1 MASKNCPH
9 CNTQNPTGASF
20 CRFCGS
26 PFSEDSKE
34 GQGLRPNIID
44 CVVMTGFYTVGSTIE
59 IMWTVENATEVYI
72 NNEPVGHL
80 EKYDYYVEKATTIDF
95 LVENEYGRDLRK
107 IRIEPRP
114 APRINKLEVS
124 KKRIKEGES
133 VKITF
138 DYSNTERAFLESN
151 LSKEINLSCKK
162 KVEVTPKAGE
172 RYSIVCYS
180 KDPRVRISQDLDLQV
195 IEAVEIENFTADHN
209 SIIESTPIVL
219 RWKVNNAS
227 SIFLTPGDIDL
238 TGKDSIT
245 LHPARNI
252 EYSLHASNE
261 LSSQTETISVCVR
274 PLPKMEYTIPDM
286 SKLLNLPSINL
297 NMSMLTNNIT
307 EVNIDKWMATPL
319 NAKKRN
325 VFGRIV
331 HGLINRFKGI
341 SLPSLS
347 ISIPG
352 YDVIKKCMRIAL
364 LIVALMILVCSAIQL
379 YICNVLWITILT
391 IVCMLVNILYIVLV
405 LAITKK
411 KSIGKVDDQDLYI
424 LYSILVVSSLPSLIM
439 FLCGADYDLYNI
451 LGEYILLEMD
461 KLIFP
466 VAILLFVTITYWVSI
481 KSIIGLQQK
490 HQNYNNIKYNIFNG
504 K

>member
-1 MASKNCPH
+1 MASKNCPN
-9 CNTQNPTGASF
+9 CNTQNPAGASF

-26 PFSEDSKE
+26 PFSEESKE

-80 EKYDYYVEKATTIDF
+80 DKYDYYVEKATTLDF
-95 LVENEYGRDLRK
+95 MVENEYGRDLRK

-114 APRINKLEVS
+114 APRINKFEVS

-180 KDPRVRISQDLDLQV
+180 KDPRVRVSQDLDLQV
-195 IEAVEIENFTADHN
+195 VEAVEIESFTANHN
-209 SIIESTPIVL
+209 SIIESTSIVL

-227 SIFLTPGDIDL
+227 SIFLTPGYIDL

-245 LHPARNI
+245 LHPARNV

-261 LSSQTETISVCVR
+261 LSTQIETISVCVR

-319 NAKKRN
+319 GAKKRN
-325 VFGRIV
+325 VFGKFIHV
-331 HGLINRFKGI
+331 LLNRFMGI
-341 SLPSLS
+341 SIPSLS
-347 ISIPG
+347 VSIPG
-352 YDVIKKCMRIAL
+352 YDVIKKGMRIAL
-364 LIVALMILVCSAIQL
+364 LIVALMIFVCSVIQL

-391 IVCMLVNILYIVLV
+391 IVCMIVNILYIVIV
-405 LAITKK
+405 HAITKK

-424 LYSILVVSSLPSLIM
+424 LYSFLVVSSLPALIM

-451 LGEYILLEMD
+451 LGEYILLELD

-481 KSIIGLQQK
+481 KSIVGLQK
-490 HQNYNNIKYNIFNG
+490 IHQSYNNIKYNIFNG

>member
-80 EKYDYYVEKATTIDF
+80 EKYDFYVEKATTIDF

-107 IRIEPRP
+107 IRIEPKP
-114 APRINKLEVS
+114 APRINKFEVS

-162 KVEVTPKAGE
+162 KVEVTPKVGE
-172 RYSIVCYS
+172 RYTLVCYS

-195 IEAVEIENFTADHN
+195 IEAVDIQNFTADHS

-219 RWKVNNAS
+219 KWKVKNAS

-245 LHPARNI
+245 LHPARNT

-261 LSSQTETISVCVR
+261 LSSQTETISICVR

-297 NMSMLTNNIT
+297 NMSMLTNNIS

-319 NAKKRN
+319 GAKKRN

-331 HGLINRFKGI
+331 HGVINRFKGI

-352 YDVIKKCMRIAL
+352 YDIIKKCMRIAL
-364 LIVALMILVCSAIQL
+364 LIVALMIFACSGIQL
-379 YICNVLWITILT
+379 FICNVLWIKILT
-391 IVCMLVNILYIVLV
+391 GVCMLINIIYIALV
-405 LAITKK
+405 FAVTRK
-411 KSIGKVDDQDLYI
+411 KSIGEVDNQDLYI
-424 LYSILVVSSLPSLIM
+424 LYSILFVSSLPALIM
-439 FLCGADYDLYNI
+439 FLCGADYDLYDI
-451 LGEYILLEMD
+451 LGEYILLEVD

-466 VAILLFVTITYWVSI
+466 VATLLFVSITYWVSI

-490 HQNYNNIKYNIFNG
+490 HQNYYNIKNNIYNGN
-504 K
+504 

>member
-9 CNTQNPTGASF
+9 CNTQNPAGASF

-26 PFSEDSKE
+26 PFSEESKE

-59 IMWTVENATEVYI
+59 IMWTVKNATEVYI

-80 EKYDYYVEKATTIDF
+80 EKYDYYVEKATTLDF

-114 APRINKLEVS
+114 APRINKFEVS

-172 RYSIVCYS
+172 HFSIVCYS
-180 KDPRVRISQDLDLQV
+180 KDPRVRVSQDLDLQV
-195 IEAVEIENFTADHN
+195 VKTVEIQNFTADHS

-219 RWKVNNAS
+219 RWKVKNAS
-227 SIFLTPGDIDL
+227 SIFLTPGDIEL
-238 TGKDSIT
+238 TGKDTIT
-245 LHPARNI
+245 LHPVRST
-252 EYSLHASNE
+252 EYSLRASNE
-261 LSSQTETISVCVR
+261 LSSQTETISICVR

-286 SKLLNLPSINL
+286 SKLLNMPSINL
-297 NMSMLTNNIT
+297 NLSTLTNNIS
-307 EVNIDKWMATPL
+307 EVNIDKWIATPL
-319 NAKKRN
+319 DAKKRN
-325 VFGRIV
+325 AFAKLA
-331 HGLINRFKGI
+331 HGLLNTFKDV
-341 SLPSLS
+341 SVPSLS
-347 ISIPG
+347 ISISG
-352 YDVIKKCMRIAL
+352 YNIIKKSMLIAL
-364 LIVALMILVCSAIQL
+364 LIVALMILACSAIQL
-379 YICNVLWITILT
+379 YICNILWINILT
-391 IVCMLVNILYIVLV
+391 IACMLINILYIVLV
-405 LAITKK
+405 FGITQEKLNGRVKK
-411 KSIGKVDDQDLYI
+411 LDLYI
-424 LYSILVVSSLPSLIM
+424 LYAILIVSSLPVLIM
-439 FLCGADYDLYNI
+439 FLCGADYNLYNI
-451 LGEYILLEMD
+451 LGEYILLQID

-466 VAILLFVTITYWVSI
+466 IATLLFVTITYWVSI
-481 KSIIGLQQK
+481 ESIVCLHQK
-490 HQNYNNIKYNIFNG
+490 HQNYNNIKNNIYNGN
-504 K
+504 